1 MENQGTQEN
10 QVSTV
15 PRVTQ
20 GCRAQ
25 KVTLAS
31 QDPLVSQAPW
41 AQQELGERQDTM
53 ARLGPEESLEY
64 LVLEVPLGRQ
74 AFQDSLEPKAMQ
86 ELQGLLAQR
95 A

>member
-1 MENQGTQEN
+1 MA
-10 QVSTV
+10 

-25 KVTLAS
+25 KGTLEP
-31 QDPLVSQAPW
+31 QDPPVSQAPW
-41 AQQELGERQDTM
+41 VQQELRERQDTT

-64 LVLEVPLGRQ
+64 PALEVPLGRQ
-74 AFQDSLEPKAMQ
+74 AFQDSLEPKAMR

>member
-1 MENQGTQEN
+1 MA
-10 QVSTV
+10 

-25 KVTLAS
+25 KVTLEP
-31 QDPLVSQAPW
+31 QDPPVSQAPW
-41 AQQELGERQDTM
+41 VQQELRERQDTM
-53 ARLGPEESLEY
+53 VRLGPEESLEY
-64 LVLEVPLGRQ
+64 PALEVPLGHQ

-86 ELQGLLAQR
+86 EFQGLLAQR